1 MTLPFVLRPGLDS
14 GKRRNYFEAAGAAAE
29 AEADESA
36 AFLAFLAFF
45 LAGLAE
51 ASAEAAAGAAEAEAE
66 AEAGASAAKAE
77 AANRPA
83 IKAAIS
89 FFILT
94 SLYQVVEEARF
105 GFVPESRPL
114 TNGNFAR
121 LTEFSK
127 KLQFDEK

>member
-1 MTLPFVLRPGLDS
+1 VRQVWFDAPSVKNKKGQMTLPFVHLQHDAACA
-14 GKRRNYFEAAGAAAE
+14 NYFEAAGAAA
-29 AEADESA
+29 AEADASA
-36 AFLAFLAFF
+36 AAFFFLLVFLA

-51 ASAEAAAGAAEAEAE
+51 ASAEAAAGAEAE

-94 SLYQVVEEARF
+94 SLYQVMEV
-105 GFVPESRPL
+105 S
-114 TNGNFAR
+114 
-121 LTEFSK
+121 
-127 KLQFDEK
+127 